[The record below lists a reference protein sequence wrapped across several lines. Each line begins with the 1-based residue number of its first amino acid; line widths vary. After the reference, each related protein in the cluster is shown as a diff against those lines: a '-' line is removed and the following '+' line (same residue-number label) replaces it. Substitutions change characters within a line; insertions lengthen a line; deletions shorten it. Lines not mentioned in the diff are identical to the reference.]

1 MAKTATQPTGEP
13 VEVQKQTS
21 PAQPARK
28 INYDK
33 YKDYVM
39 SIDPKV
45 ITPVGVDLGYSSSKI
60 SFLGKLSTE
69 PTAINFNIDTGLSYG
84 TNPSFI
90 FENEDLLV
98 GENVQESFSTLDY
111 NFKYKYDPLI
121 LFSILFKLKAIN
133 FNQEDQTH
141 IELRIGLS
149 LADWKNKD
157 DYIKR
162 LSEFEVDGRTF
173 KFNNIKIIPQGAGAY
188 IDYISTKQIPHPDT
202 AMLLDIGYNTIN
214 VLYFDNGVPQRN
226 NSRSFPGHGVSSI
239 IKSFSDFLENE
250 YGMSFSDAEALQ
262 IFLKNK
268 FIYNGVDQEKVKAI
282 IFELK
287 NNFLKKLKNSILVR
301 ERKLLS
307 TSEKVIFAGGGA
319 NLLYGTTF
327 PPNVD
332 FVEPER
338 LYSNCRGFMLA

>member
-1 MAKTATQPTGEP
+1 MENKPQGQ
-13 VEVQKQTS
+13 EVHLNKQTS
-21 PAQPARK
+21 PGQPAK
-28 INYDK
+28 TINYEK
-33 YKDYVM
+33 YNDYNICLDIN
-39 SIDPKV
+39 S
-45 ITPVGVDLGYSSSKI
+45 ITPIGIDLGYSSSKI
-60 SFLGKLSTE
+60 GFLGQFMTE

-84 TNPSFI
+84 TNTSFL

-98 GENVQESFSTLDY
+98 GANAGESFSTLDY
-111 NFKYKYDPLI
+111 KFKYKYDPII

-133 FNQEDQTH
+133 FNKEEQDH

-157 DYIKR
+157 EYIAR
-162 LSEFEVDGRTF
+162 ISEFVIDGRTF

-188 IDYISTKQIPHPDT
+188 IDYIQSKKIQHPDS
-202 AMLLDIGYNTIN
+202 AMILDIGYNTIN
-214 VLYFDNGVPQRN
+214 VLYFNEGIPQKN

-250 YGMSFSDAEALQ
+250 YGMSFSDNEALQ

-268 FIYNGVDQEKVKAI
+268 FIYNGVDQEKVKSI

-319 NLLYGTTF
+319 NLLYGTQF

-332 FVEPER
+332 FVDEER
-338 LYSNCRGFMLA
+338 LYSNVRGFMLA